1 MRTLHMLHT
10 HTYMHALIH
19 RVTPTRPPAG
29 EAGEVRDQV
38 RCVVEHTSSRG
49 LMGTA
54 FPLTA
59 GGCEFEFRVDCI
71 LRLASTLRD
80 MVTPGVARID
90 GASCRRWHRGQPHGH
105 RGHVPLA
112 ARTTDK

>member
-1 MRTLHMLHT
+1 MHT
-10 HTYMHALIH
+10 HAHVAYVAYTHTNMH
-19 RVTPTRPPAG
+19 TDSYTESCPP
-29 EAGEVRDQV
+29 AGEVRDQV

>member
-1 MRTLHMLHT
+1 MRTLHMLHA
-10 HTYMHALIH
+10 HTYMHADPY
-19 RVTPTRPPAG
+19 TESCPPAG
-29 EAGEVRDQV
+29 EVRGQV

-112 ARTTDK
+112 ARTTNK

>member
-1 MRTLHMLHT
+1 
-10 HTYMHALIH
+10 MHAHVAYVAYTHIHACRLIH
-19 RVTPTRPPAG
+19 RVTPTRPP
-29 EAGEVRDQV
+29 AGEVRDQV

-112 ARTTDK
+112 ARTTEK